1 MDLLLALGLILVIGL
16 VGALISRRFRLPTI
30 TGYIVVGLILGPTV
44 SGIIQSDAVIQLEAV
59 TGISLGVIAYIIGTS
74 LRLDVVRSLG
84 RSIASITLFE
94 AFVAFLV
101 VAVVLAFVTETFIPG
116 LGFRDSYLP
125 FGLMMGAAA
134 CATAPAAVVAIVRE
148 YRAKGPL
155 TTTLLAVVALDDA
168 VAVIIFAGALAAS
181 GTLVGNSH
189 TASILEVV
197 MTPVLHIG
205 EAIGIGVGF
214 AFALGWLSRFV
225 RTRELMLVLVLGFV
239 ILSYGACEA
248 LGVSG
253 IMANMSLGAV
263 VGNTKRFRQMASS
276 LEDVEPVLYAMFF
289 VLSGLHFDAASFASA
304 GPLAAIIV
312 LVRIA
317 GKYVGTRIGAWV
329 GRAEPQVGAYLGL
342 ALLPEAGVSIGLAL
356 VAARDFPVLASAMVS
371 ATLASVIINE
381 LITPPLLRNALVKA
395 GEVRVEPPK
404 EEPREAVVSGSAM
417 QEDQHEHSAPVE
429 STSFGTSDPYVSE
442 SPWTRSQ
449 RARRSASRD
458 RRTGPSN
465 PGSHT

>member
-1 MDLLLALGLILVIGL
+1 MDLLLALGLILVVGL

-44 SGIIQSDAVIQLEAV
+44 SGVIQSDAVVQLEAV

-74 LRLDVVRSLG
+74 LRFDVVRSLG

-94 AFVAFLV
+94 SFSAFIV
-101 VAVVLAFVTETFIPG
+101 VAAVLAFVTGYFMPG
-116 LGFRDSYLP
+116 LGFRESYVP

-181 GTLVGNSH
+181 GALVGNAH
-189 TASILEVV
+189 AASMLTVV
-197 MTPVLHIG
+197 LTPVLHIG
-205 EAIGIGVGF
+205 ESIGIGVAC
-214 AFALGWLSRFV
+214 AFGLGWLSRLV
-225 RTRELMLVLVLGFV
+225 RTRELTLVLVLGFV
-239 ILSYGACEA
+239 ILSYGICEA
-248 LGVSG
+248 IGVSG
-253 IMANMSLGAV
+253 IMANMSLGV
-263 VGNTKRFRQMASS
+263 VIGNTRRLRQMAGT

-289 VLSGLHFDAASFASA
+289 VLSGLHFDATSFASA

-312 LVRIA
+312 VVRIA

-329 GRAEPQVGAYLGL
+329 GRAEPQVGAHLGL

-356 VAARDFPVLASAMVS
+356 IAARDFPVLASAMVS

-381 LITPPLLRNALVKA
+381 LITPPLLRNTLIKA
-395 GEVRVEPPK
+395 GEVRVEPPR
-404 EEPREAVVSGSAM
+404 EEPREPVESGSAA
-417 QEDQHEHSAPVE
+417 QEDQHEHNVPVG
-429 STSFGTSDPYVSE
+429 STSFGTSDPYISE

-449 RARRSASRD
+449 RARRSASGD
-458 RRTGPSN
+458 RGAGPSN
-465 PGSHT
+465 PRSHS